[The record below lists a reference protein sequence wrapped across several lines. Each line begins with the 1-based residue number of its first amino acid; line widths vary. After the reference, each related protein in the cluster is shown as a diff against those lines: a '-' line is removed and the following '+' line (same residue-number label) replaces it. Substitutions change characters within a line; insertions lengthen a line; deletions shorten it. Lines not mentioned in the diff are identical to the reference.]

1 VQHGLKSVSTARR
14 IALWICILWAH
25 ALIGQK
31 AHLPQGDG
39 VRSPA
44 ELEIDSL
51 KTLLKGSTAAA
62 RKVEIY
68 DQLCFAYAS
77 TLGDVAVAHRYAD
90 SVKWVAD
97 QSRDQSVLAT
107 SHYCYGVV
115 SRYEG
120 KYSEALDHFQHQVS
134 YCHTSGDSSRLANT
148 LFQVAVVQ
156 EGLGRYE
163 QSLATSYKA
172 LAMFQRNDVPFGVA
186 ITFMHI
192 GNLFVRLKN
201 YDKAIDMYHQSLG
214 IFDSLK
220 ADLKCK
226 MGKLRVLMN
235 LGNAWAELKQHDR
248 ALTFYK
254 ESLAISHSLGSRRT
268 TGTALSSIGEV
279 LNALGQYDSA
289 LRYHQQALSIREQM
303 SQRDKI
309 LLSLICVGE
318 TYMFLGM
325 YPLATTHLLRA
336 LSLSKEFH
344 SKPGLRDTYQK
355 LSVLYSDQHNY
366 EKAYAYHRLYM
377 AMKDSVLNEETS
389 KQFSELQ
396 TKYETGEKDK
406 RIALLAKE
414 KEIQQKE
421 SQQQATLNK
430 AFAGGFVLVLL
441 IAVLA
446 FYIYRQRVLLTAK
459 INEAKEAHF
468 KRQVSEMEMKA
479 LRAQI
484 NPHFLF
490 NCMNSINVM
499 IGKGDTENASLYLS
513 KFSKLVRLILENAG
527 ASVVT
532 LESEIELLES
542 YIQLE
547 ELRAPGKISHSVSVD
562 KSIDT
567 QCTYLPSMVLQP
579 FVENAIWHGIMH
591 KECKSKGSISI
602 AIEPQEDALFC
613 TIEDNGIGRER
624 AQQLRDASLLQK
636 KSMGMKITEQRL
648 QLLGKQTHHHYR
660 YIDVVDLKDAGN
672 RPLGTRVTVTIPICN
687 D

>member
-1 VQHGLKSVSTARR
+1 MQHGIKSISKVRS
-14 IALWICILWAH
+14 ISLLICILWAH
-25 ALIGQK
+25 ALTGQQ
-31 AHLPQGDG
+31 ADLRHSEA
-39 VRSPA
+39 RSPA
-44 ELEIDSL
+44 ESEIDSL
-51 KTLLKGSTAAA
+51 KMLLIRSTDAT

-77 TLGDVAVAHRYAD
+77 TLGDVGLAHRYAD
-90 SVKWVAD
+90 SVKLLAD
-97 QSRDQSVLAT
+97 AFSDKSMLAA

-120 KYSEALDHFQHQVS
+120 KYSEALDHFQRQIEYVHA
-134 YCHTSGDSSRLANT
+134 SGDSSRLAST
-148 LFQVAVVQ
+148 LFQIAVVQ

-163 QSLATSYKA
+163 QSLATSYQA
-172 LAMFQRNDVPFGVA
+172 LAMHQRNGSAYGMA

-192 GNLFVRLKN
+192 GNLFIRLKN
-201 YDKAIDMYHQSLG
+201 YDKAIDIYHQSLRL
-214 IFDSLK
+214 FDSLSP
-220 ADLKCK
+220 DLKCR

-235 LGNAWAELKQHDR
+235 LGNAWSELKQYEKAR
-248 ALTFYK
+248 TFYK
-254 ESLAISHSLGSRRT
+254 ESLVISHALGSKRT
-268 TGTALSSIGEV
+268 AGTALSSIGEI

-289 LRYHQQALSIREQM
+289 LVYHQQALSIREQM
-303 SQRDKI
+303 SQREKT

-318 TYMFLGM
+318 TYMFLKK

-336 LSLSKEFH
+336 LSLSKEFR

-355 LSVLYSDQHNY
+355 LSVLYSKQGNY
-366 EKAYAYHRLYM
+366 QKAYEYHQLFA
-377 AMKDSVLNEETS
+377 AMKDSVLNEETA

-421 SQQQATLNK
+421 SQQQATLNR
-430 AFAGGFVLVLL
+430 AFAGGFVLILL

-446 FYIYRQRVLLTAK
+446 FYIYRQRMLLTIK
-459 INEAKEAHF
+459 TNEAKEAHF

-499 IGKGDTENASLYLS
+499 IGKGDTESASLYLS

-547 ELRAPGKISHSVSVD
+547 ELRSPGKISHSVLINA
-562 KSIDT
+562 SIDT
-567 QCTYLPSMVLQP
+567 QGTYLPSMVLQP

-591 KECKSKGSISI
+591 KECQSKGSISI
-602 AIEPQEDALFC
+602 AIEPQDDALFC
-613 TIEDNGIGRER
+613 TIEDNGVGRER
-624 AQQLRDASLLQK
+624 AQQLRDASLLQN

-648 QLLGKQTHHHYR
+648 RLLGKPTSRHYN
-660 YIDVVDLKDAGN
+660 YINVEDLKDAGD